1 MLKGSCLCGKVT
13 YAIQGELGDGY
24 FCHCQRCRKAGGS
37 VFAANARIAKEQFKL
52 LTGHEVFKRH
62 HVQATD
68 VSRWF
73 CGDCG
78 SPIIS
83 ERVNPPVMAVRLGT
97 LDTPLSTSPIKGH
110 IFVGSKAEWLE
121 IHDDLP
127 QHMER
132 PVI

>member
-1 MLKGSCLCGKVT
+1 MLKGSCLCGTVT
-13 YAIQGELGDGY
+13 YAIEGELGNGY

-52 LTGHEVFKRH
+52 LTGQDSFKRYDS
-62 HVQATD
+62 QATGLT
-68 VSRWF
+68 RFF

-78 SPIIS
+78 SPIAS
-83 ERVNPPVMAVRLGT
+83 ERSDPPLMAIRLGT
-97 LDTPLSTSPIKGH
+97 LDTPLPQSPIAGH

-127 QHMER
+127 QYAAR
-132 PVI
+132 P